1 VDSAVEQPP
10 PSPPGA
16 RLAEACR
23 VCASPLPPE
32 ARFCA
37 VCGAR
42 RITAGATE
50 ERKLVTVLFADL
62 ADSTA
67 LGEAIDPER
76 LRSLLGTYFGA
87 MAAVVEGWG
96 GTVQKYVGDAI
107 MATFGVPTVRE
118 DDAERALRSGLEM
131 LDTLASLNVDFEAR
145 HGVRLGVRIGVNTGE
160 VIVPVGGAMGD
171 LIVAG
176 DAVNTAARLQQA
188 APVGTVMV
196 GPRTHDAARH
206 VMRFGEPQAL
216 ALKGK
221 SAAVEA
227 WPLSGAN
234 LESERGIPGLRAPM
248 IGRERELGMLT
259 DLLEEATNQASPR
272 FAVVYGPAGMGK
284 SRLVAEFATLARTAD
299 PPALVLRGRC
309 LAIGHGI
316 THWALGE
323 ILRSLAGVGLD
334 EPAAVVE
341 RRLRETVEPLLS
353 RLDLRPDEIERTIDG
368 LALTAGIATD
378 EADGRDGRPDRGA
391 AGEDPGIAG
400 APAVPDPAQSADE
413 LALTWPRL
421 ASALA
426 LEQPLVLVIEDLHW
440 AGEAV
445 LELLTS
451 LLARSTGPVMIM
463 ATARPE
469 FAEAHPGFLAARE
482 DAAQVTLRPLS
493 AAQTETL
500 VDRLLEIA
508 DLPAA
513 VRTQILERAEGNPF
527 FLEEILRRLIDEG
540 AVVREG
546 GRWRATERASEAK
559 LPDSIHALLAA
570 RIDALGAAEK
580 IVLQE
585 ASVVGRV
592 FWIPPLARALPGE
605 PIQDRLRGLEAR
617 GFTTARPTSTIAGAI
632 EYQFRH
638 SLVRDVAYGSLSRAR
653 RAAAHAAVAEWLE
666 AFAGARREEFS
677 ELIAEHYRA
686 AIAGDDADLAWG
698 DLPDRR
704 EALRK
709 AAIRALTEAGELA
722 NRRYALDRALELHE
736 AALALAD
743 GPAEQAPLEEEIGD
757 DQYSAFR
764 AQQALEAYHRA
775 RELAPTGSGDR
786 ARLAMK
792 LARTA
797 AFRAGALQE
806 QVPLADTDALILEG
820 LAGNPEPLVRG
831 WLLATS
837 AAMNNH
843 WEGEG
848 HGDPVPISQRRAH
861 AAEAAKI
868 AEAVGAA
875 DLLNMALTAEAWIAK
890 LSEAWADL
898 IAISRRLLELAERSG
913 DVGERMAIL
922 IRVSFVVS
930 EVEGDTRGGYELARE
945 AGRLD
950 AGSRHAR
957 LHSTAASLWNGYLAG
972 EWEAVAPLLDE
983 HLTQAII
990 EGETTC
996 GHVLLGIAAAGI
1008 LAARRGDPDR
1018 GREAFARLET
1028 GLGRFGNTAGAP
1040 LDLLIALG
1048 ERTRVRELGLG
1059 LLEEFKPPWT
1069 DALIAPMLDAA
1080 IELDDRALMTRL
1092 IGMARDRVA
1101 GMPALGPVGD
1111 RAEGLLRIQ
1120 DGDAETG
1127 IALLRRAVAGFERF
1141 PLPFEVSRTHRHL
1154 ASALVSS
1161 DPEESAELVEAAEAI
1176 ERRLGLVRGGAAT
1189 EPSRVPGGQ

>member
-1 VDSAVEQPP
+1 M
-10 PSPPGA
+10 
-16 RLAEACR
+16 
-23 VCASPLPPE
+23 
-32 ARFCA
+32 
-37 VCGAR
+37 CGAR

-87 MAAVVEGWG
+87 MAAVIEGWG

-118 DDAERALRSGLEM
+118 DDAERALRAGLEM
-131 LDTLASLNVDFEAR
+131 LDSLASLNVDFEAR

-176 DAVNTAARLQQA
+176 DAVNTAARLQQG

-234 LESERGIPGLRAPM
+234 RESERGIPGLRAPM

-284 SRLVAEFATLARTAD
+284 SRLVAEFATLARTAN
-299 PPALVLRGRC
+299 PPALVVRGRC

-323 ILRSLAGVGLD
+323 ILRSLAGVGLN

-341 RRLRETVEPLLS
+341 RRLRETVEPLLA
-353 RLDLRPDEIERTIDG
+353 RLDLTPDEIARTIDA

-378 EADGRDGRPDRGA
+378 EGDGRDDGEGKPGA
-391 AGEDPGIAG
+391 RTAGVSPLGTTRTM
-400 APAVPDPAQSADE
+400 PDPAQSADE
-413 LALTWPRL
+413 LALAWPRL

-426 LEQPLVLVIEDLHW
+426 LQGPLVLVIEDLHW
-440 AGEAV
+440 AGAAV

-451 LLARSTGPVMIM
+451 LLARSAGPVTII

-469 FAEAHPGFLAARE
+469 FADAHPGFLAARE
-482 DAAQVTLRPLS
+482 DAAQVTLRALS
-493 AAQTETL
+493 PAQTEAL

-508 DLPAA
+508 DLPGP
-513 VRTQILERAEGNPF
+513 VRSQILERAEGNPF

-546 GRWRATERASEAK
+546 DRWRATERASAAR

-570 RIDALGAAEK
+570 RIDALGAPEK
-580 IVLQE
+580 VVLLE

-605 PIQDRLRGLEAR
+605 PIHERLRELEAR
-617 GFTTARPTSTIAGAI
+617 GLTTARPTSTIAGAV

-638 SLVRDVAYGSLSRAR
+638 SLVRDVAYGSLSRVR
-653 RAAAHAAVAEWLE
+653 RAVAHAAVAEWLE

-698 DLPDRR
+698 DLPERR
-704 EALRK
+704 EALRG
-709 AAIRALTEAGELA
+709 AAIRALTEAGDLA
-722 NRRYALDRALELHE
+722 RRRYALDRAVELHSV
-736 AALALAD
+736 ALELAD
-743 GPAEQAPLEEEIGD
+743 GPAERATLEEAIGD
-757 DQYSAFR
+757 DHYYAFR
-764 AQQALEAYHRA
+764 GGEALAAYHRA
-775 RELAPTGSGDR
+775 SDLAPAERDDP

-797 AFRAGALQE
+797 TLRSGAMAE
-806 QVPLADTDALILEG
+806 PIPLADTDAMIAEG
-820 LAGNPEPLVRG
+820 LAGNPESLVRG

-837 AAMNNH
+837 AAMHNQ
-843 WEGEG
+843 WESEG
-848 HGDPVPISQRRAH
+848 HGDPVPVSRRRAH
-861 AAEAAKI
+861 AAEAVKI
-868 AEAVGAA
+868 AEALGAT
-875 DLLNMALTAEAWIAK
+875 DLLTTALTAKGWIART
-890 LSEAWADL
+890 SEAWADV
-898 IAISRRLLELAERSG
+898 IAISRQLLELVERTG
-913 DVGERMAIL
+913 DVGERMGIL
-922 IRVSFVVS
+922 IRASFVTS
-930 EVEGDTRGGYELARE
+930 EVEGDTRGGYELARR

-957 LHSTAASLWNGYLAG
+957 LHSTAASLWDGYLVG
-972 EWEAVAPLLDE
+972 EWEAVDPLVDE
-983 HLTQAII
+983 HLTQAAI

-1018 GREAFARLET
+1018 GRDAFARLEA
-1028 GLGRFGNTAGAP
+1028 GLGHFGNTAGAP
-1040 LDLLIALG
+1040 LELLVALG
-1048 ERTRVRELGLG
+1048 DVERARDLGLK
-1059 LLEEFKPPWT
+1059 LLERFKAPWT
-1069 DALIAPMLDAA
+1069 DDLVAPLLDAA
-1080 IELDDRALMTRL
+1080 IELDDRLLMTRL
-1092 IGMARDRVA
+1092 VGMARARAA
-1101 GMPALGPVGD
+1101 GLPALSPTAD
-1111 RAEGLLRIQ
+1111 RAEGLLRLEE
-1120 DGDAETG
+1120 GVLDAG
-1127 IALLRRAVAGFERF
+1127 VALLRKALAGFERL
-1141 PLPFEVSRTHRHL
+1141 PLPFEVSRTQRRLAAALEPSEPAEAGRLFQAAMEIEAHL
-1154 ASALVSS
+1154 GIN
-1161 DPEESAELVEAAEAI
+1161 AAE
-1176 ERRLGLVRGGAAT
+1176 
-1189 EPSRVPGGQ
+1189 PVPGT